1 MNKIKEAWQARETK
15 RESSKPGYTPTLPDV
30 SPHAAS
36 HVASMLAVGMDEP
49 VNKQLLREVSSNR
62 KVSTEQALAL
72 FATDFNR
79 AALNTGIEAFR
90 NRLET
95 ASETKTGLVQPIKHG
110 GYSLNPVNSL
120 SVDQQVRATWG
131 GVVSM
136 AGRMANKDQPT
147 SVQAMGAEI
156 GERLRQMTGNAE
168 PNTTFGYEAAAL
180 TLLKYFE
187 FATQWILENDGG
199 HELTGKKLKPNTV
212 SFTDKFR
219 HEVCGGGV
227 SVDFSENKP
236 MLVRPVDWTETATRG
251 GYLSKSI
258 PPIRRSKE
266 PIRSPAIVSALN
278 AMQATPF
285 RVNRRVLAMAETFPN
300 FADAPPTKRILG
312 KVLDVRHDL
321 TETEIRAQAIRSALT
336 IAAMREL
343 QDEEEFYFPWNL
355 DWRGRMYPATSI
367 ISPQGA
373 DLCKGCLEFADG
385 TELGADGMTPLAYQL
400 CSLAGADKR
409 VIDRGQGPE
418 YQTLAPDERMLWAL
432 QHSNEILAVAADP
445 QANREWHLL
454 GGFGLHKIKRGKVV
468 PVAVDKPWQF
478 LAACFEWAGYKKH
491 GAKFVSHLA
500 ATLDGSCSGV
510 QMLAGMTR
518 DERAGRMVN
527 LTRSKEEQ
535 KERGDDY
542 YGRMAEALNARLLT
556 LVDTADERTVAHL
569 AYWSGQTID
578 RDLLKAPSMTKIYS
592 AGTYTFA
599 EQLHAKTGAPVDAC
613 LWLAAQID
621 SCFADVA
628 PGVLHAMKYLQN
640 VAGAVTKAGSE
651 TVWTTPAGL
660 RVAQAAYSLAKPIK
674 VRTMVGGAQWD
685 RSFVV
690 ASDTLDAG
698 KQKAGVSPNF
708 VHGVDA
714 AHMVMV
720 VNDLVSKGVTAL
732 WMVHDSFGVPF
743 RDRGLAFDS
752 TRAEFGRLMS
762 GDLLRDWTD
771 EVTAGLTDE
780 QRGKLPTPPKRGE
793 LDLTEVKRSWF
804 AWA

>member
-1 MNKIKEAWQARETK
+1 MNKIEAAIADRLEKQRPK
-15 RESSKPGYTPTLPDV
+15 NESLAPVVPAVSAHASK
-30 SPHAAS
+30 
-36 HVASMLAVGMDEP
+36 HVEMLRSAGLSELVE
-49 VNKQLLREVSSNR
+49 KQLIREGNSGR
-62 KVSTEQALAL
+62 KVSTEQALET
-72 FATDFNR
+72 FATEFNR
-79 AALNTGIEAFR
+79 SALNAGIDAFR

-120 SVDQQVRATWG
+120 SVDQQVRATWD

-187 FATQWILENDGG
+187 LATQWVSEDDGG

-219 HEVCGGGV
+219 DEVCGGGV
-227 SVDFSENKP
+227 SIDFSENKP

-258 PPIRRSKE
+258 PPIRRSKK
-266 PIRSPAIVSALN
+266 PIQAPAIVSALN

-285 RVNRRVLAMAETFPN
+285 RVNKRVLAMAETFPN

-321 TETEIRAQAIRSALT
+321 TETEIRAQAMRSALT
-336 IAAMREL
+336 ISAMREL

-385 TELGADGMTPLAYQL
+385 TPIGHDGGTSLAWHL
-400 CSLAGADKR
+400 CSLAGADKEVVDGTYR
-409 VIDRGQGPE
+409 
-418 YQTLAPDERMLWAL
+418 TLDQEERLNWTIRNSDTIL
-432 QHSNEILAVAADP
+432 QIAADP
-445 QANREWHLL
+445 ETYRDWHLENNR
-454 GGFGLHKIKRGKVV
+454 FGLQKIKCGRIV

-478 LAACFEWAGYKKH
+478 LAACFEWAGFKSN
-491 GAKFVSHLA
+491 GASFVSRLA

-518 DERAGRMVN
+518 DEKAGTMVN
-527 LTRSKEEQ
+527 LTQ
-535 KERGDDY
+535 TDRGDDY
-542 YGRMAEALNARLLT
+542 YGRMADALNYRLQS
-556 LVDTADERTVAHL
+556 LVDTADGRTFEHL
-569 AYWSGQTID
+569 SYWSGQTLD
-578 RDLLKAPSMTKIYS
+578 RDLLKAPSMTKVYS

-599 EQLHAKTGAPVDAC
+599 EQLHAKTDAPVDAC

-628 PGVLHAMKYLQN
+628 PGVLQAMKYLQN
-640 VAGAVTKAGSE
+640 VAGVVTKAGSE

-660 RVAQAAYSLAKPIK
+660 RVAQAAYSLAKPVK

-714 AHMVMV
+714 SHMVMV
-720 VNDLVSKGVTAL
+720 VNDLVSKGVTSL

-771 EVTAGLTDE
+771 EVTAVLTDE
-780 QRGKLPTPPKRGE
+780 QRDTLPAPPKRGE